1 MKPLNVTYERITAM
15 GLLAVS
21 LAYTIFG
28 LRYKLGHLANPGS
41 GLMPMIVGFL
51 LTGCSAVYLVK
62 TFKKKPGAL
71 QQGELEEGW
80 WGRNFI
86 PICIAVLVIAYPF
99 LLKQVDFI
107 ISTILTVW
115 PILVI
120 LRYKSILIS
129 GMIAIAIS
137 VSLFFI
143 FSMLLNVP
151 LPSGDVEA
159 VLLNL
164 W

>member
-1 MKPLNVTYERITAM
+1 MKTWNVKYERITAV
-15 GLLAVS
+15 GLLVGS
-21 LAYTIFG
+21 LAYTILG

-51 LTGCSAVYLVK
+51 LTGCSAVYLFNTLK
-62 TFKKKPGAL
+62 IKSGGL
-71 QQGELEEGW
+71 QQENREEGW
-80 WGRNFI
+80 WGRNLI
-86 PICIAVLVIAYPF
+86 PICISVLVIVYPF
-99 LLKQVDFI
+99 LLKKVDFI

-115 PILVI
+115 SILAL
-120 LRYKSILIS
+120 LRYKSVLIS

-137 VSLFFI
+137 VSLLFI

-151 LPSGDVEA
+151 LPSGDIEA
-159 VLLNL
+159 VILNL